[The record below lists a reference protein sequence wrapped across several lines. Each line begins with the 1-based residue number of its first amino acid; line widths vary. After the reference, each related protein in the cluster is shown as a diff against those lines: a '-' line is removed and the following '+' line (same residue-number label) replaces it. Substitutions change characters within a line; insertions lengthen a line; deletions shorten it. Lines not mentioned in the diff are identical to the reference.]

1 MNYLAHFKLA
11 AEHPELLVGN
21 LLADHVKGKLN
32 GRFDVRI
39 ESGIRLHRAIDAYTD
54 SHHLVQSSHARF
66 HCKYRR
72 YGGIITDLA
81 FDHFLA
87 VNWNQ
92 YDSRPLGVFCGDTT
106 NKIMRFKNCLLDP
119 ARNQLERMI
128 ESKSM
133 EHYIDPKFIRKSLI
147 YLSKK
152 LKRQNPLGSGYSQF
166 NIFER
171 ELRNDFLLF
180 FPELQKFADSWIKKH
195 YHLN

>member
-32 GRFDVRI
+32 GRFDVGI
-39 ESGIRLHRAIDAYTD
+39 ESGIRLHRAIDAFTD

-92 YDSRPLGVFCGDTT
+92 YDSRPLGVFCRDTT
-106 NKIMRFKNCLLDP
+106 NKIMP
-119 ARNQLERMI
+119 V
-128 ESKSM
+128 S
-133 EHYIDPKFIRKSLI
+133 YT
-147 YLSKK
+147 
-152 LKRQNPLGSGYSQF
+152 
-166 NIFER
+166 
-171 ELRNDFLLF
+171 
-180 FPELQKFADSWIKKH
+180 
-195 YHLN
+195 HLTLPTTPYV